1 MEHSTILLALF
12 LAFVS
17 AILLGA
23 LAEKLKLPAVVGQ
36 IVAGIVIGPS
46 ALRWIQGDSTTFL
59 HSIGELGATF
69 LLFAV
74 GLETPLDKLKE
85 VGKEALLVA
94 VLGVIFPFAA
104 GFAYAYFTG
113 HSNPESA
120 FVAATFVATSAGITA
135 KVLQDL
141 GVIDR
146 KFAQVILGA
155 AIIDD
160 VLAMLILTVVT
171 SVATGDG
178 VSPLELVWVLVQSL
192 GFVLVTAFLGRR
204 IVRNRVQ
211 ILGKAKSLLSP
222 WTLSIALCMGMAVLA
237 TKFGLATIIGAFL
250 IGMLLAETSY
260 REWLHEKV
268 IDLNAFI
275 VPIFF
280 VSAGLN
286 IDLNALSSPAAI
298 GTLLLVSALAFLSKY
313 IGAWLGCKD
322 DRSMVGVGMAPRGE
336 VGIIVA
342 GLGVQFA
349 VISKSL
355 YSILVG
361 MSILTSIL
369 GAMILWWLIKRN
381 GSDEQT

>member
-1 MEHSTILLALF
+1 MEHSTILMALF
-12 LAFVS
+12 VAFV
-17 AILLGA
+17 AAVILGEI
-23 LAEKLKLPAVVGQ
+23 AERLKLPAVVGQ
-36 IVAGIVIGPS
+36 ILAGVVVGQS
-46 ALRWIQGDSTTFL
+46 ALNWIPSDSTPFL
-59 HSIGELGATF
+59 HSLGELGAAF

-85 VGKEALLVA
+85 VGKEAIWVA
-94 VLGVIFPFAA
+94 VLGVIFPFAI
-104 GFAYAYFTG
+104 GFGYSHFSG
-113 HSNPESA
+113 HGSAEAA

-160 VLAMLILTVVT
+160 ILAMLILAIVT

-178 VSPLELVWVLVQSL
+178 FSPLELGWVLIQAL
-192 GFVLVTAFLGRR
+192 GFVFAIGFFGRKLV
-204 IVRNRVQ
+204 
-211 ILGKAKSLLSP
+211 KSRPKVIKISDGSLSP
-222 WTLSIALCMGMAVLA
+222 WTLSIALCIGVAVLA
-237 TKFGLATIIGAFL
+237 TKFGLAAIIGAFL

-260 REWLHEKV
+260 RDWLHEKI

-286 IDLNALSSPAAI
+286 IDLSAFNSVAAI
-298 GTLLLVSALAFLSKY
+298 LTLLLVSALAFVSKFV
-313 IGAWLGCKD
+313 GAWLGAKN
-322 DRSMVGVGMAPRGE
+322 DRAMVGVGMVPRGE
-336 VGIIVA
+336 VGIIIA

-349 VISKSL
+349 VISKPL

-361 MSILTSIL
+361 MSIVTSIA
-369 GAMILWWLIKRN
+369 GAMILSMLIKRN